1 MKSLLTGVCFLLSV
15 LFLTEQGIAQSFW
28 HQNPKTKDIGYYAI
42 DGGIGVMNYFGD
54 LNPLTQYVSTDI
66 TATRP
71 GISIG
76 VMRKMGSRLHI
87 RVGASWGRLTASDFK
102 AADSEHPRHRY
113 RYMRNAHFRSNI
125 YELSAIGYYDLQP
138 SKFVYYKRA
147 NATPYLVLGIAGFYH
162 NPIAKTPEAF
172 GNRWVALRSLS
183 TEGQGLTRKS
193 DGSSYRKKYSNFQVA
208 IPVGAGLKFK
218 LNDRWDLWFDV
229 SYRILFTD
237 YIDDVSG
244 NYANPNDLPSD
255 LSRAMAN
262 RTLELTDAR
271 KGGTRNV
278 KVFEVNGIVPDQRG
292 NPTINGFGN
301 DGDKRGEL
309 KNMDTY
315 IVTNI
320 HLSYILN
327 VGLKCPKFR

>member
-1 MKSLLTGVCFLLSV
+1 MNKLLKGVCIAFLL
-15 LFLTEQGIAQSFW
+15 LFSAEQGIAQSFW
-28 HQNPKTKDIGYYAI
+28 HQKPKIKDIGYYAF
-42 DGGIGVMNYFGD
+42 DGGIGIMNYFGD

-71 GISIG
+71 GFSIG
-76 VMRKMGSRLHI
+76 IMRKMSSRLHV
-87 RVGASWGRLTASDFK
+87 RAGLSWGRLTASDFK
-102 AADSEHPRHRY
+102 AADSQHPRHRY
-113 RYMRNAHFRSNI
+113 RYMRNAHFRNDI
-125 YELSAIGYYDLQP
+125 YELSVMGYYDLRK
-138 SKFVYYKRA
+138 SEFVYYKRA

-162 NPIAKTPEAF
+162 NPIAKTPEEF
-172 GNRWVALRSLS
+172 GNRWTALRPLR
-183 TEGQGLTRKS
+183 TEGQGLKRAS
-193 DGSSYRKKYSNFQVA
+193 DGTSYGKLYSNFQVA

-244 NYANPNDLPSD
+244 NYANPNDLTSD

-262 RTLELTDAR
+262 RTVELTDAKTGKDR
-271 KGGTRNV
+271 DERIL
-278 KVFEVNGIVPDQRG
+278 EVNGVIADQRG

-301 DGDKRGEL
+301 DGDKRGEV
-309 KNMDTY
+309 NNVDIY